1 MNDAA
6 GVGVLTTDRDLR
18 VRSWNPWLAAATG
31 QSEDRVLGRSLEELT
46 GGPTSV
52 WYHELFV
59 EVIDSGTPRV
69 LAPAFH
75 RFLIPC
81 APSEPSAHFDRM
93 QQRVT
98 VAPLRHDDEIVGL
111 IVTIEDVTWRLDAER
126 ELQAE
131 LHRNPGAA
139 GVASV
144 GAPDWKVRRAA
155 VMAFRRTA
163 SREDV
168 EHLIQ
173 TLQREHHDIN
183 VLSSALQVL
192 ISA

>member
-81 APSEPSAHFDRM
+81 PPSSPSAHFDRM

-98 VAPLRHDDEIVGL
+98 VAPLRHETEVVGL

-126 ELQAE
+126 ELAAE
-131 LHRNPGAA
+131 LQRTPDMAA
-139 GVASV
+139 AVKNV
-144 GAPDWKVRRAA
+144 GASDWRMRRVAVHALRRAA
-155 VMAFRRTA
+155 
-163 SREDV
+163 SRQDI
-168 EHLIQ
+168 EHLMQ
-173 TLQREHHDIN
+173 TL
-183 VLSSALQVL
+183 
-192 ISA
+192 